1 MDLFADDDAQEDD
14 APAASDADEPAEP
27 EETEEPIVSDGA
39 DMPLTDTDEIPRSVS
54 TSFKFDRY
62 GRRIGKKNERYGKRK
77 NAPKATTTV
86 VEHDTEAKREYD
98 EARARAEQ
106 RAQKR
111 AREAEKEAAL
121 KRARRAKQR
130 RRSLSTAVFG
140 LAALL
145 GLAALT
151 WFVTRITTIRVADV
165 PSGYTEEDII
175 ALSRLKRGRSILF
188 QSTKKAEQ
196 AIRTDPYLE
205 ASVKYAFPST
215 VRIAVTKRTEAAC
228 VRWGPQNEYL
238 AIIDERGTVL
248 NATAESA
255 GNLLIA
261 EGLSISNA
269 VGGARLGDATDSQAA
284 SLIRVLTKLKELGLL
299 NRTPRISRIDM
310 TELMQI
316 HMYLEGTSY
325 TIELGDDSNLD
336 TKLMLLQKHWDE
348 ILNKA
353 SEYIRSG
360 YGTATVYLYS
370 KGGVSISPYEP
381 GYAIS
386 EPVVTYA
393 PDASETPVPGEQTAS
408 PEDGSTEEPTAPSVT
423 PMPHQGDPF
432 TG

>member
-1 MDLFADDDAQEDD
+1 MDLFADDDAPEED
-14 APAASDADEPAEP
+14 AAFVSDADEPESIPEPAADPAE
-27 EETEEPIVSDGA
+27 A
-39 DMPLTDTDEIPRSVS
+39 DMLETGEDEIPRSVS
-54 TSFKFDRY
+54 ASFRFDRY
-62 GRRIGKKNERYGKRK
+62 GRRIGKKGERYGKRK

-111 AREAEKEAAL
+111 AREAEKQAAL
-121 KRARRAKQR
+121 KRAERAKMR
-130 RRSLSTAVFG
+130 KRSLSTMLFG
-140 LAALL
+140 FAALI
-145 GLAALT
+145 GFAALT
-151 WFVTRITTIRVADV
+151 WFVTRITTIRVANV
-165 PSGYTEEDII
+165 PSGYTEEQII
-175 ALSRLKRGRSILF
+175 SLSKLKRGRSILF

-215 VRIAVTKRTEAAC
+215 IRIAVTKRTEAAC

-238 AIIDERGTVL
+238 AIIDERGIVL
-248 NATAESA
+248 DATAESA
-255 GNLLIA
+255 NDLLIA

-284 SLIRVLTKLKELGLL
+284 SLIRILTKLKELGLL

-316 HMYLEGTSY
+316 HIYLEGTSY
-325 TIELGDDSNLD
+325 SIELGDDSNLD

-348 ILNKA
+348 ILEKA
-353 SEYIRSG
+353 SDYIRSG
-360 YGTATVYLYS
+360 YTTATIYLYS
-370 KGGVSISPYEP
+370 KGGGSISPYEP
-381 GYAIS
+381 GYAYS
-386 EPVVTYA
+386 EPVYTYA
-393 PDASETPVPGEQTAS
+393 PDYFGTPSPGAQTT
-408 PEDGSTEEPTAPSVT
+408 PEPNETEEPTAPGVT